1 MALRVNDLVI
11 DSERTFKNN
20 FMLADI
26 SRSYKYVDGKKGDP
40 DGYRYTVVLPEL
52 KLERLPV
59 KIENQLPLID
69 IEKETIP
76 VGVQVKFTNLVTSAY
91 MAHNGQVGISAKAD
105 SIAFVTTS
113 AK

>member
-1 MALRVNDLVI
+1 MLRLNDLII
-11 DSERTFKNN
+11 DSEKTFKNN

-26 SRSYKYVDGKKGDP
+26 SRSYKYIDGKKGDP

-52 KLERLPV
+52 KLERLSV
-59 KIENQLPLID
+59 KIENQPPLID

-76 VGVQVKFTNLVTSAY
+76 VGVQVKFTNLVTSAFIS
-91 MAHNGQVGISAKAD
+91 NGQVGVSAKAD
-105 SIAFVTTS
+105 SIALVTTP